1 VTAGPS
7 IFRHLRRRANQL
19 LGRLRPPPAMFV
31 YGPQYQA
38 SWPNAPFD
46 EVRGER
52 ILTALAAEALVLPE
66 HVRGPS
72 LATYHAI
79 RRVHSDTYLDAVQ
92 SPAVMTDVLGGF
104 PVNEVD
110 AARIIDLQRAMTGGT
125 MLATDI
131 ALGQGKIAVNL
142 GGGFHHAHR
151 DTGRGFCVFNDVAV
165 AIAEQRA
172 LGFHER
178 VLVVDL
184 DVHDGDGTRSI
195 FADDPSVYTLSIH
208 GQHWGPTDAV
218 AAASIALGDVVGDNM
233 YLEAVQLHLT
243 EALRQHRPRL
253 VYFLA
258 GTDPAEG
265 DRIGT
270 WSISAEAM
278 LERDITVFE
287 RVRELAPE
295 ASLVVCLAG
304 GYGPTTWQHSAR
316 SFAWLQSGH
325 PGFRPPAN
333 DELALLRA
341 RHFAALM
348 NPAELTGEPATGDLG
363 LTLEDLFPGLAASA
377 TEPRLLG
384 YYSRQGLELALE
396 RQGFLGR
403 LRSKGFA
410 QPTLELDLADP
421 ARQVVKVFGGIT
433 PRPSGPVPD
442 RRELLVELV
451 CHRDRRSIP
460 GHELLAID
468 WLLLQNPRERFTAA
482 ARPGDPSAGS
492 ARPQLPGQEHPG
504 LGLFDEM
511 NALLIVACERVGLSG
526 LVVTPSQYH
535 LACQWQKRL
544 RFLVPRAGARLR
556 AMREAMHGLGLADS
570 ARALAAGRLVDA
582 LTGETCSYEP
592 APMVLPVSDELK
604 AELDPE
610 AYQRAVDE
618 AAEQFRFTLR
628 S

>member
-1 VTAGPS
+1 MTAGPN

-19 LGRLRPPPAMFV
+19 LGRLRTPPAMFV

-46 EVRGER
+46 EIRGER
-52 ILTALAAEALVLPE
+52 ILTALAAEALVAPE

-79 RRVHSDTYLDAVQ
+79 RRVHSDTYLDSVQ
-92 SPAVMTDVLGGF
+92 KPAVMSDILGGF
-104 PVNEVD
+104 PVGEVD

-131 ALGQGKIAVNL
+131 ALGQGKVAVNL

-151 DTGRGFCVFNDVAV
+151 DVGRGFCVFNDVAV

-184 DVHDGDGTRSI
+184 DVHDGDGTRAI

-208 GQHWGPTDAV
+208 GRHWGPTDAV
-218 AAASIALGDVVGDNM
+218 AAASVALGDVVTDNM

-270 WSISAEAM
+270 WAISAEAM
-278 LERDITVFE
+278 LERDITVYE
-287 RVRELAPE
+287 LVRELAPD

-325 PGFRPPAN
+325 RGFRPPDN

-341 RHFAALM
+341 RHYAALLS
-348 NPAELTGEPATGDLG
+348 PAELTGEQKHDDLG
-363 LTLEDLFPGLAASA
+363 LTLEDLFPGLAVAA

-403 LRSKGFA
+403 LRSKGFT

-421 ARQVVKVFGGIT
+421 GRQVVKLFGA
-433 PRPSGPVPD
+433 PD

-451 CHRDRRSIP
+451 CHRDRRSIA
-460 GHELLAID
+460 GFELLAID
-468 WLLLQNPRERFTAA
+468 WLLLQNPRERFIAA
-482 ARPGDPSAGS
+482 PARPGESAG
-492 ARPQLPGQEHPG
+492 AGNRPRLPGQEHPG

-511 NALLIVACERVGLSG
+511 VALLIVACERVGLAG
-526 LVVTPSQYH
+526 LVVTPSQFH
-535 LACQWQKRL
+535 LAVQWQKRL
-544 RFLVPRAGARLR
+544 RFVDPRAGARLR
-556 AMREAMHGLGLADS
+556 AMREAMHGLGLADC
-570 ARALAAGRLVDA
+570 ARAIAAGRLVDA
-582 LTGETCSYEP
+582 RTGETCSYEP
-592 APMVLPVSDELK
+592 APMVLSVSDELR

-610 AYQRAVDE
+610 AYLRALDDAADE
-618 AAEQFRFTLR
+618 FRFALR
-628 S
+628 PE

>member
-1 VTAGPS
+1 
-7 IFRHLRRRANQL
+7 
-19 LGRLRPPPAMFV
+19 MFV

-46 EVRGER
+46 EVRGEK

-79 RRVHSDTYLDAVQ
+79 RRVHGDAYLDAVQ
-92 SPAVMTDVLGGF
+92 RPAVMTDVLGGF
-104 PVNEVD
+104 AVNEVD

-131 ALGQGKIAVNL
+131 ALGTGKIAVNL

-151 DTGRGFCVFNDVAV
+151 DVGRGFCVFNDVAV

-184 DVHDGDGTRSI
+184 DVHDGDGTRAI
-195 FADDPSVYTLSIH
+195 FADDASVYTLSIH
-208 GQHWGPTDAV
+208 GQHWGPTEAA
-218 AAASIALGDVVGDNM
+218 AAASIALGDVVSDGM

-258 GTDPAEG
+258 GTDPAED
-265 DRIGT
+265 DRLGT
-270 WSISAEAM
+270 WAISADGM

-287 RVRELAPE
+287 LVRELAPD

-304 GYGPTTWQHSAR
+304 GYGLTTWQHSAR

-325 PGFRPPAN
+325 RGFRPPAN

-341 RHFAALM
+341 RHFAALLSHT
-348 NPAELTGEPATGDLG
+348 ELTGEAGTDDLG
-363 LTLEDLFPGLAASA
+363 LTLEDLFPGLASA

-410 QPTLELDLADP
+410 RPTCELDLADP
-421 ARQVVKVFGGIT
+421 GRQVVKIFGG
-433 PRPSGPVPD
+433 PD
-442 RRELLVELV
+442 RREVLVELV

-460 GHELLAID
+460 GHELLSID
-468 WLLLQNPRERFTAA
+468 WLLLQNPRERFGAAPRGEPTAAAA
-482 ARPGDPSAGS
+482 ARP
-492 ARPQLPGQEHPG
+492 RLPGQDHPG

-535 LACQWQKRL
+535 LAVQWQKRL
-544 RFLVPRAGARLR
+544 RFLDPRAGARLR

-582 LTGETCSYEP
+582 LSGEPCSYEP

-610 AYQRAVDE
+610 AYLRALDE
-618 AAEQFRFTLR
+618 AADRFRFVLR
-628 S
+628 PG